1 MISTSLLLSNLFAD
15 VTDEQVYHFEVD
27 LAVHAED
34 LGFDA
39 IWAVEHHFDSYAMC
53 PSNIQLMSYIAGRT
67 RKMKLGLGAVI
78 LPWHDPLRVIENVAM
93 LDIQSGG
100 RVLLGFGRG
109 LARVEYDGFRQNM
122 EESRERF
129 DEAAKFVVDALESGV
144 AEFNGKYYQQ
154 PRVEIRPK
162 PPRSFKGRLYGVAMS
177 PESVIPVAE
186 IGATMMAFPQGT
198 IESMMPAIQAHRDHF
213 QKKFGRL
220 PDPIKLSDF
229 VYCHEDAAEA
239 ERMVRKHLT
248 AYFMSVLRHYE
259 LMGNT
264 FSGVKGYQSYAE
276 AARQM
281 QEAGKD
287 AVLEKY
293 IQSQI
298 WGTPEQIVE
307 KFRRRYQVSGGYQ
320 PTFSFSFGA
329 IPFEKVR
336 TSMQLFAQK
345 VIPELR
351 RIAPALATPA

>member
-1 MISTSLLLSNLFAD
+1 
-15 VTDEQVYHFEVD
+15 
-27 LAVHAED
+27 
-34 LGFDA
+34 
-39 IWAVEHHFDSYAMC
+39 
-53 PSNIQLMSYIAGRT
+53 
-67 RKMKLGLGAVI
+67 
-78 LPWHDPLRVIENVAM
+78 
-93 LDIQSGG
+93 
-100 RVLLGFGRG
+100 
-109 LARVEYDGFRQNM
+109 
-122 EESRERF
+122 
-129 DEAAKFVVDALESGV
+129 
-144 AEFNGKYYQQ
+144 
-154 PRVEIRPK
+154 
-162 PPRSFKGRLYGVAMS
+162 
-177 PESVIPVAE
+177 
-186 IGATMMAFPQGT
+186 MMAFPQGT

-239 ERMVRKHLT
+239 ERMVRKHLS